1 MPLIRIPIVPAKETD
16 GVGEP
21 TVALPLN
28 PMDEAEEALDRQR
41 ECKLREIA
49 WLHLEA
55 AHERFCD
62 DTEAGH
68 SMAAY
73 SESHCVME
81 WINKVQE
88 LEGGGGGTEVVVIG
102 GED

>member
-1 MPLIRIPIVPAKETD
+1 
-16 GVGEP
+16 
-21 TVALPLN
+21 
-28 PMDEAEEALDRQR
+28 
-41 ECKLREIA
+41 
-49 WLHLEA
+49 
-55 AHERFCD
+55 
-62 DTEAGH
+62 
-68 SMAAY
+68 MAAY